1 MGEIE
6 LGQQQCFWFRLL
18 NFFSQFHV
26 CFLIVLADCCASY
39 LAVFGW
45 LLSTNLCH
53 IRNSL
58 VPIF

>member
-6 LGQQQCFWFRLL
+6 LGQQQFFWF
-18 NFFSQFHV
+18 FFAELCSQFHV
-26 CFLIVLADCCASY
+26 CFLIVLADCCAGY

-53 IRNSL
+53 I
-58 VPIF
+58 

>member
-1 MGEIE
+1 MGEIG
-6 LGQQQCFWFRLL
+6 LGQQQFFWFFAELC
-18 NFFSQFHV
+18 SQFHV
-26 CFLIVLADCCASY
+26 CFLIVLADCCAGY